1 MNIMAKSRS
10 SGNTNNKLGGF
21 INLVVLTMV
30 MAIIIGMLLPLM
42 DTLGLEPLR
51 EAAPQISQVVDA
63 IPLIVALG
71 FIIGV
76 IFAFINL
83 IKPN

>member
-1 MNIMAKSRS
+1 MNIMAKSKS
-10 SGNTNNKLGGF
+10 PSKSDNKLGGF

-63 IPLIVALG
+63 IPLIVGLG
-71 FIIGV
+71 FIISV
-76 IFAFINL
+76 VFAFIKL
-83 IKPN
+83 IKPE

>member
-1 MNIMAKSRS
+1 MAKSKS
-10 SGNTNNKLGGF
+10 SSNPDNKLGGF
-21 INLVVLTMV
+21 INLVVLTIV

-63 IPLIVALG
+63 IPLIVGLG
-71 FIIGV
+71 FIISV
-76 IFAFINL
+76 VFAFIKL
-83 IKPN
+83 IKPE